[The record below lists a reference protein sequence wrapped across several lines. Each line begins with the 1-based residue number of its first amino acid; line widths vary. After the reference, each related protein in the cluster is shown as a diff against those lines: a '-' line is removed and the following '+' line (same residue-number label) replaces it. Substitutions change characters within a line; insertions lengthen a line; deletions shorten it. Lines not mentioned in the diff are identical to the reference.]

1 LNVKVRA
8 FASFGEI
15 LGRELEVDLV
25 EGSTIM
31 GLLSELCSSRDKLCQ
46 AIFDPSGQVRDYVV
60 LMKNRKNVKSMDG
73 LDTLLSE
80 GDEVAIF
87 PPVAGG

>member
-1 LNVKVRA
+1 LKVKVRA
-8 FASFGEI
+8 FASFREI

-31 GLLSELCSSRDKLCQ
+31 GLLSELCSSRERLCQ

-60 LMKNRKNVKSMDG
+60 LMKNRKNIQSLEG
-73 LDTLLSE
+73 FHTLLSE